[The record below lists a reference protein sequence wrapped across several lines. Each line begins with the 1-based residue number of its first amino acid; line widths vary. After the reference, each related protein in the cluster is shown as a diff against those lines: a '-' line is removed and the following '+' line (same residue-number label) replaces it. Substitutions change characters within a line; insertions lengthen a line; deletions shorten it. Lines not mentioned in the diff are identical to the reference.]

1 MWGNAM
7 VKLSRERLSN
17 QVYLI
22 LKEMIANYRFKPGT
36 RVNIEQLT
44 KELGT
49 SRTPVWEAVHRL
61 IQEGLLTNI
70 PNRGVFMVELT
81 PRTSIELYTVREA
94 LEGLAARL
102 AVQNIDDRLLK
113 KMKKN
118 LDEQSR
124 VVQKRDL
131 VSYSR
136 LDFGFHAMV
145 YEACGNTILQEML
158 ETIKSKIRPFA
169 MHIDPVLVQLYD
181 EHLEI
186 FEALKKRDPQKA
198 ERAFRVHNRHII
210 EQIKASLE
218 SNKWGSVHGRKE
230 NVTQGTRAN
239 GNTPRYKTGRRS
251 SDALLTL
258 WVEGNREKS

>member
-1 MWGNAM
+1 MK
-7 VKLSRERLSN
+7 VSKERLSN
-17 QVYLI
+17 QVYSI
-22 LKEMIANYRFKPGT
+22 LKEMMANYRFKPGT
-36 RVNIEQLT
+36 RINIEQLT

-81 PRTSIELYTVREA
+81 PRTSLELYTVREA

-102 AVQNIDDRLLK
+102 AVQNIDEKILK
-113 KMKKN
+113 RMKKN
-118 LDEQSR
+118 LEEQSR
-124 VVQKRDL
+124 VVRKKDL
-131 VSYSR
+131 VAYSR
-136 LDFGFHAMV
+136 LDFDFHATV

-158 ETIKSKIRPFA
+158 ETIKSKMRPIA
-169 MHIDPVLVQLYD
+169 MHIDPMLLQLYG

-186 FEALKKRDPQKA
+186 FDALRKRDPQKA

-218 SNKWGSVHGRKE
+218 NDRWSSSHRGKE
-230 NVTQGTRAN
+230 NG
-239 GNTPRYKTGRRS
+239 TPRARARGVTPK
-251 SDALLTL
+251 A
-258 WVEGNREKS
+258 

>member
-1 MWGNAM
+1 MK
-7 VKLSRERLSN
+7 VSKERLSN
-17 QVYLI
+17 QVYSI
-22 LKEMIANYRFKPGT
+22 LKEMIADYRFKPGT
-36 RVNIEQLT
+36 RINIEQLT

-81 PRTSIELYTVREA
+81 PRTSLELYTVREA

-102 AVQNIDDRLLK
+102 AVQNIDDRLLR

-118 LDEQSR
+118 LDEQFR
-124 VVQKRDL
+124 VVQKKDL
-131 VSYSR
+131 VGYSR
-136 LDFGFHAMV
+136 LDFGFHAIV

-158 ETIKSKIRPFA
+158 ETIKSKMRPIA
-169 MHIDPVLVQLYD
+169 MHIDPVLVQLYN

-186 FEALKKRDPQKA
+186 FSALKKRDPQKA

-210 EQIKASLE
+210 EQIKTSLE
-218 SNKWGSVHGRKE
+218 SNKWNNVDRGEESGTPRARVHGIS
-230 NVTQGTRAN
+230 
-239 GNTPRYKTGRRS
+239 P
-251 SDALLTL
+251 
-258 WVEGNREKS
+258 

>member
-1 MWGNAM
+1 M
-7 VKLSRERLSN
+7 VKVSKERLSN
-17 QVYLI
+17 QVYSI

-36 RVNIEQLT
+36 RINIEQLT

-81 PRTSIELYTVREA
+81 PRTSLELYTVREA

-102 AVQNIDDRLLK
+102 AVQNIDDRLLR

-118 LDEQSR
+118 LEEQSR
-124 VVQKRDL
+124 VVQRRDL
-131 VSYSR
+131 VGYSR

-158 ETIKSKIRPFA
+158 ETIKSKMRPIA

-181 EHLEI
+181 EHREI
-186 FEALKKRDPQKA
+186 FDALKKRDPQKA
-198 ERAFRVHNRHII
+198 ERAFRVHNLHII

-218 SNKWGSVHGRKE
+218 NNKWGSAHWGKE
-230 NVTQGTRAN
+230 NVAPGARAR
-239 GNTPRYKTGRRS
+239 GSMPQ
-251 SDALLTL
+251 A
-258 WVEGNREKS
+258 

>member
-1 MWGNAM
+1 MK
-7 VKLSRERLSN
+7 VSKERLSN
-17 QVYLI
+17 QVYSI
-22 LKEMIANYRFKPGT
+22 LKEMIANYRFNPGT
-36 RVNIEQLT
+36 RINIEQIT

-81 PRTSIELYTVREA
+81 PKTSLELYTVREA

-118 LDEQSR
+118 LEGQSR
-124 VVQKRDL
+124 VVQKKDL
-131 VSYSR
+131 VGYSR
-136 LDFGFHAMV
+136 LDFDFHAMV
-145 YEACGNTILQEML
+145 YGACGNAILQEML
-158 ETIKSKIRPFA
+158 ETIKSKMRPIA
-169 MHIDPVLVQLYD
+169 MHIDPLLLQLYD

-186 FEALKKRDPQKA
+186 FDALKKRDPQKA

-210 EQIKASLE
+210 EQIKANLE
-218 SNKWGSVHGRKE
+218 NNKWGSVHRERESG
-230 NVTQGTRAN
+230 
-239 GNTPRYKTGRRS
+239 TPRARIHGIS
-251 SDALLTL
+251 P
-258 WVEGNREKS
+258 

>member
-1 MWGNAM
+1 M
-7 VKLSRERLSN
+7 VKVSRERLSN

-36 RVNIEQLT
+36 RINIEQLT

-61 IQEGLLTNI
+61 IQEGLLTTI

-81 PRTSIELYTVREA
+81 PKTSLELYTVREA

-118 LDEQSR
+118 LEEQSR
-124 VVQKRDL
+124 VVQKKDL
-131 VSYSR
+131 VGYSR
-136 LDFGFHAMV
+136 LDFDFHAMV

-158 ETIKSKIRPFA
+158 ETIKSKMRPIA
-169 MHIDPVLVQLYD
+169 MHIDPVLLQLYD

-186 FEALKKRDPQKA
+186 FDALRKHDPQKA

-218 SNKWGSVHGRKE
+218 SNKWSNVHKGEESV
-230 NVTQGTRAN
+230 
-239 GNTPRYKTGRRS
+239 TPRTRLHGIS
-251 SDALLTL
+251 P
-258 WVEGNREKS
+258 